1 MTKDLILI
9 VDDEENIIELGRL
22 YLENEGYRVEAAY
35 DGLEALQKFERLEP
49 ALIVLDLMLPKLNGW
64 EVCKK
69 IRATSEVPI
78 IMLTA
83 RTDDVDKIVG
93 LELGAGDY
101 MTKPYN
107 PRELVARV
115 RAVLRRGGL
124 QARRQ
129 AAGLTIGPGEGRD
142 TPVLQAG
149 PLIVDPARR
158 EARLDDKLL
167 NLRTKE
173 FDLLQTFV
181 ENKGLALSREKL
193 LELAWGY
200 DFYGETRTVD
210 VHVAHLRDKLS
221 SDERVSIETVWGVG
235 YKFICD

>member
-1 MTKDLILI
+1 MSKDLILI

-22 YLENEGYRVEAAY
+22 YLENEGYQVEAAY
-35 DGLEALQKFERLEP
+35 DGLEALQKFEDLKP
-49 ALIVLDLMLPKLNGW
+49 ALIVLDLMLPKLDGW

-69 IRATSEVPI
+69 IRAASEVPI

-93 LELGAGDY
+93 LELGADDY

-107 PRELVARV
+107 PRELLARV
-115 RAVLRRGGL
+115 KAVLRRGGL

-129 AAGLTIGPGEGRD
+129 IEAGENAD
-142 TPVLQAG
+142 TPILQAG
-149 PLIVDPARR
+149 PLTIDPARR

-167 NLRTKE
+167 DLRTKE

-210 VHVAHLRDKLS
+210 VHVAHLRDKLGV
-221 SDERVSIETVWGVG
+221 DERVSIETVWGVG
-235 YKFICD
+235 YKFVCDE